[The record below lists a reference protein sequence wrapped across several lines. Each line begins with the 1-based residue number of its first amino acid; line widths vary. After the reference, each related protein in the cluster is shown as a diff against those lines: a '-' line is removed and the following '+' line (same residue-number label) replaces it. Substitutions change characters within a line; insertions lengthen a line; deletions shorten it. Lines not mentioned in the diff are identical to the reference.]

1 MPNSW
6 KRDPNLSLR
15 GREKKK
21 KKHYFLYFPWDAGAQ
36 IDENFTVLGVTQSE
50 NEDITFCRASGAR
63 WLYIYTQTAN
73 KKLMLRINFSEKQI
87 FFLNV
92 WIYIWDGSL
101 VGLQGQEMGQC
112 VRVSVVHGGGGEPP
126 HGVAMAIIGFPIK
139 LASSSTDDLPFP
151 ESPRQNLR
159 TSSETS
165 FVVNISSMPMRQGKL
180 ATGPN
185 LLNGCPDRK
194 NKTHSS
200 TFIFKKKKV
209 YSFLFR
215 PPPPHFTMSIP

>member
-1 MPNSW
+1 
-6 KRDPNLSLR
+6 
-15 GREKKK
+15 
-21 KKHYFLYFPWDAGAQ
+21 
-36 IDENFTVLGVTQSE
+36 
-50 NEDITFCRASGAR
+50 
-63 WLYIYTQTAN
+63 
-73 KKLMLRINFSEKQI
+73 
-87 FFLNV
+87 
-92 WIYIWDGSL
+92 
-101 VGLQGQEMGQC
+101 MGQC

-200 TFIFKKKKV
+200 TFIFKKKRFIAFC
-209 YSFLFR
+209 SALLLPISQCPFLKKGLNNMKTLFLEIKKYLYIYI
-215 PPPPHFTMSIP
+215 SIYLFGV